1 MCRFL
6 LMLQEEEPVE
16 IFGVMEEWVFR
27 TDRTA
32 VHAVV
37 CPPLFHVL
45 PLLLNGHQD
54 SMLVDTLSR
63 RCIVS
68 SNVNVQAPSFEHR
81 YSLFIPIV

>member
-1 MCRFL
+1 
-6 LMLQEEEPVE
+6 MLQEENPVE
-16 IFGVMEEWVFR
+16 IFGVVKEWVFR

-45 PLLLNGHQD
+45 PLLLIGHQN
-54 SMLVDTLSR
+54 SMLVNTLSR

-68 SNVNVQAPSFEHR
+68 SNVNIMVPSFEHR
-81 YSLFIPIV
+81 YILFIPIV